1 VITRIVSNVKGF
13 QDQTLESSHVVF
25 LGNNGSG
32 KSSLI
37 HSIELALFRQ
47 VSDAA
52 GRDHKVKHQLQNLAA
67 TGEDLSARVFFD
79 NDTNRRWI
87 TGSTSNKADKIS
99 YTNVIQE
106 ALHAL
111 AGSSRN
117 LMRYVLTRMEH
128 QEEWR
133 IESVEAH
140 LVPWKGLLENS
151 PNLANT
157 VSRVL
162 RLEALYDATL
172 RAKKKELKEY
182 ETALRFWHPLTSAD
196 KFTPSVDVV
205 EIQTKAKLCM
215 EEITT
220 NEAWLAE
227 MRIHLQKCF
236 SKVNSVVA
244 TRMRQHFPSH
254 LDDPRF
260 ITLGKD
266 SFVGFGDVVIPSG
279 TEMIMLAIALAAA
292 VSQDKDRPAYI
303 LPDRAYDPKTLACI
317 MRVLRGVPDAV
328 GVYIQSTVMPDSDE
342 YEAEKLGWQIVR
354 V

>member
-1 VITRIVSNVKGF
+1 MINRIVSNVKGF
-13 QDQTLESSHVVF
+13 QDQSLESPYVVF

-67 TGEDLSARVFFD
+67 TGEDLSSRVFFAD
-79 NDTNRRWI
+79 NTSRRWL
-87 TGSTSNKADKIS
+87 TGSASNKSDKIS

-106 ALHAL
+106 ALSAL
-111 AGSSRN
+111 TGSSRN

-140 LVPWKGLLENS
+140 LVPWKAFLES
-151 PNLANT
+151 TPNLDNT

-162 RLEALYDATL
+162 RLEALYDSTL
-172 RAKKKELKEY
+172 RSKKKELKEY
-182 ETALRFWHPLTSAD
+182 ETALRFWRPETSAEM
-196 KFTPSVDVV
+196 FTPSVDVV
-205 EIQTKAKLCM
+205 EIREKAKVCKSEI
-215 EEITT
+215 EE
-220 NEAWLAE
+220 NEQGLAE

-236 SKVNSVVA
+236 SVVNSVVA
-244 TRMRQHFPSH
+244 SRMRQHFPSH

-266 SFVGFGDVVIPSG
+266 IFVGFGDVVIPSG

-292 VSQDKDRPAYI
+292 VSQEKDRPTYI
-303 LPDRAYDPKTLACI
+303 LPDRAYDPKTLAGI

>member
-1 VITRIVSNVKGF
+1 
-13 QDQTLESSHVVF
+13 
-25 LGNNGSG
+25 
-32 KSSLI
+32 
-37 HSIELALFRQ
+37 
-47 VSDAA
+47 
-52 GRDHKVKHQLQNLAA
+52 
-67 TGEDLSARVFFD
+67 
-79 NDTNRRWI
+79 
-87 TGSTSNKADKIS
+87 
-99 YTNVIQE
+99 
-106 ALHAL
+106 
-111 AGSSRN
+111 
-117 LMRYVLTRMEH
+117 M
-128 QEEWR
+128 
-133 IESVEAH
+133 
-140 LVPWKGLLENS
+140 
-151 PNLANT
+151 
-157 VSRVL
+157 
-162 RLEALYDATL
+162 EALYDATL